1 MEKKT
6 VYLGLGTN
14 KGSRTD
20 NLVRA
25 IEHLSLALG
34 SPLAC
39 SQFME
44 SEPWGFETENTFLN
58 CVVAFLSAMPPLQ
71 LLDTTEEIERRMGRT
86 SKSSGGNYSDRIIDI
101 DILFYGNE
109 VIESKRLT
117 VPHPLLHKRD
127 FVLLPLREIA
137 PTLVHPVLNLTVE
150 EMCERVAG
158 M

>member
-58 CVVAFLSAMPPLQ
+58 CVVAFSSAMPPLQ

-137 PTLVHPVLNLTVE
+137 PKLVHPVLNLTVE
-150 EMCERVAG
+150 EMCERLAG